1 MRPLSFVLF
10 RFVSFRVISCHVFL
24 RPCIHALILPCHPL
38 FSDCFTDFT
47 CSHADFISSHPPFA
61 RSFVH
66 LERATPSTHCVCRR
80 LSYKPPILLMVIVLF
95 ILFSEASARAWP
107 GTAGQTS
114 DICGNS
120 GPDISWILQH
130 ILWPLTQPVLRHF
143 SGHES
148 GHIFWHLSWWHI
160 FWRKSFWHILTYMQA
175 NAVTCALKEELL
187 QTEAFTDRSFYTE
200 GSFHRV
206 VFTHRNFYTQTRFQR
221 SFRNFII
228 THHTFFSLNVSTAS
242 FIIHHLFI
250 MAHHLLSSYFPL
262 SFDLLPPLGPHC
274 KI

>member
-1 MRPLSFVLF
+1 MSSFAHVSMHWFFHVIHYSRIASLISPARMRISFHLIRRSLVHLCISSEQLLPRTVYAADFPISHPFCLWSLFFSFLF
-10 RFVSFRVISCHVFL
+10 RSFRPGMAGHCWSKIW
-24 RPCIHALILPCHPL
+24 
-38 FSDCFTDFT
+38 
-47 CSHADFISSHPPFA
+47 
-61 RSFVH
+61 H
-66 LERATPSTHCVCRR
+66 LWEQ
-80 LSYKPPILLMVIVLF
+80 
-95 ILFSEASARAWP
+95 W
-107 GTAGQTS
+107 
-114 DICGNS
+114 
-120 GPDISWILQH
+120 SWH
-130 ILWPLTQPVLRHF
+130 ILNLATYTLTQPVLRHF

-160 FWRKSFWHILTYMQA
+160 FWRKSFWHILTYIQA

-242 FIIHHLFI
+242 FIIRHLFI